1 MTPDSRKSR
10 KLVGVFLLGW
20 VLLNYPILSLFNLP
34 ALWAGI
40 PLLYAFVFAAWA
52 LVVGLIGFITL
63 YGRPPHDPDG

>member
-1 MTPDSRKSR
+1 
-10 KLVGVFLLGW
+10 LGW

-63 YGRPPHDPDG
+63 YGRPPDDPDG